1 MKLFDLLRALL
12 LTAPAVVDAETI
24 LKPATDAFKS
34 GRGSTGATRK
44 FIIEVEPHRGLATM
58 TRQLLSKPGRKI
70 PLFQNFDCS
79 DVFNGMVIETNTD
92 NADTL
97 RQMEGVVNVWQAH
110 TVRKPEVEES
120 QQGPSTSI
128 RNYSIHHWTGVD
140 RLHAAGIRGKGA
152 TVAIIDTGI
161 DYTHKALGG
170 CFGPGCK
177 VKGGYDLVGADWD
190 THNEKRFPKQPDND
204 PMDYQGHGTH
214 VAGIVAAENEWLTG
228 VAPDAEL
235 LIYKV
240 FSDDPWETDEA
251 TIMQAL
257 CDAYNAG
264 ADVIT
269 SSIGQ
274 PNGWSDNPWAVLASR
289 LVDKGIVVIA
299 SAGNEGEFG
308 PFYSSSGAVGHGVL
322 AVAAA
327 NVTTK
332 PNANRTGEDLGPM
345 PVYFTTWGP
354 TNELLLKPD
363 IAAPG
368 FLIVST
374 VLNQSYEEL
383 SGTSMS
389 APYIAGI
396 AALFIGE
403 YGGRAFNG
411 AGFAKMLR
419 DRIASSGTSL
429 PFVNNRL
436 IRKFKASPFQVGTG
450 LVDAWKVLNYDT
462 QLEYEPFALKD
473 TESFKPHWSFNITNT
488 DGKGHEYTFKLESQ
502 AGFNIYDNDYG
513 VALLYAIEPRNIVP
527 PVRLPHSVFVEP
539 GETRELSVTFGLPDV
554 DDDYLPLYSGKVLIT
569 SDHGEKLS
577 IPYGGA
583 AYDTEKAFD
592 NMFIVEPFVTDPDK
606 DWTIRMTLSRLEAG
620 YHTHVATSDGMQ
632 IFEQG
637 WTESLWSYPLKV
649 GTRGYVGSAT
659 TMRDAEEFW
668 FFDPSVNDPNDTVP
682 FPLKREPRGFHVFWW
697 FGKLANG
704 TRIAPGNYTMRF
716 AALRP
721 YGNPNISDHWDIMYR
736 AVDSIQV
743 LPYNDTRNSTQMYKG
758 PSRYQTPRLSSA
770 SLSG

>member
-1 MKLFDLLRALL
+1 MKTYSLLQTLL
-12 LTAPAVVDAETI
+12 LAASAAVNVEAIDSPAA
-24 LKPATDAFKS
+24 KS
-34 GRGSTGATRK
+34 PKIDRKTSGST
-44 FIIEVEPHRGLATM
+44 
-58 TRQLLSKPGRKI
+58 
-70 PLFQNFDCS
+70 
-79 DVFNGMVIETNTD
+79 IETEDD
-92 NADTL
+92 NMDTL
-97 RQMEGVVNVWQAH
+97 LQMEGVVNVWQAH
-110 TVRKPEVEES
+110 KLSMPKVERSEN
-120 QQGPSTSI
+120 GPSSSI

-140 RLHAAGIRGKGA
+140 KLHAAGIRGKGS

-177 VKGGYDLVGADWD
+177 VKGGYDLVGASWE
-190 THNEKRFPKQPDND
+190 THNERKHPKQPDND

-214 VAGIVAAENEWLTG
+214 VAGIIAAENEWLTG

-240 FSDDPWETDEA
+240 FSDDPWETDEE

-264 ADVIT
+264 ADIIT

-274 PNGWSDNPWAVLASR
+274 PNGWSDNPWAMLASR
-289 LVDKGIVVIA
+289 LVDKGVVVIA

-308 PFYSSSGAVGHGVL
+308 PFYSSSGAVGRGVL

-327 NVTTK
+327 NVTTR
-332 PNANRTGEDLGPM
+332 PNANRTGEDLGPI

-368 FLIVST
+368 FMIMST

-396 AALFIGE
+396 AALFIGK
-403 YGGRAFNG
+403 YGGRAFHG
-411 AGFAKMLR
+411 VGFAKLLR

-436 IRKFKASPFQVGTG
+436 IRRHKASPFQVGTG

-462 QLEYEPFALKD
+462 QLEYEPFALMD
-473 TESFKPHWSFNITNT
+473 TELFKPRWSFNVTNT
-488 DGKGHEYTFKLESQ
+488 GGKAHEYTFKLEPQ
-502 AGFNIYDNDYG
+502 AGFNIYDSEYG
-513 VALLYAIEPRNIVP
+513 VALLYAIEPKNIVP
-527 PVRLPHSVFVEP
+527 PVRLPHRVLIEP

-554 DDDYLPLYSGKVLIT
+554 DDDYLPLYSGKVLIN
-569 SDHGEKLS
+569 SDHGEKLA

-592 NMFIVEPFVTDPDK
+592 DMFIVEPFITDPDK
-606 DWTIRMTLSRLEAG
+606 DSSWSFNIDKDPNDFIEIGGRISYACKNLRL
-620 YHTHVATSDGMQ
+620 D

-637 WTESLWSYPLKV
+637 WSESLWTYPPRV
-649 GTRGYVGSAT
+649 GRHGYIGSAT

-668 FFDPSVNDPNDTVP
+668 FFDPTVNDPNDTVP

-721 YGNPNISDHWDIMYR
+721 YGNPNISDHWDIMHSPM
-736 AVDSIQV
+736 DSSFQV
-743 LPYNDTRNSTQMYKG
+743 LPYNGTHNSTLKYKA
-758 PSRYQTPRLSSA
+758 PKYQTP
-770 SLSG
+770 SLGKAPFRARQ

>member
-1 MKLFDLLRALL
+1 MKSYNLLKVLL
-12 LTAPAVVDAETI
+12 VAASVAVDVEAVN
-24 LKPATDAFKS
+24 KPAARASRT
-34 GRGSTGATRK
+34 GRTSAGITRK
-44 FIIEVEPHRGLATM
+44 FIVEVEP
-58 TRQLLSKPGRKI
+58 
-70 PLFQNFDCS
+70 
-79 DVFNGMVIETNTD
+79 
-92 NADTL
+92 
-97 RQMEGVVNVWQAH
+97 MEGVVNVWQAH
-110 TVRKPEVEES
+110 KVAMPKVEFS
-120 QQGPSTSI
+120 DNGPSSSI

-140 RLHAAGIRGKGA
+140 KLHAAGIRGKGS

-177 VKGGYDLVGADWD
+177 VKGGYDLVGADWE
-190 THNEKRFPKQPDND
+190 THNERMHPKQPDND

-214 VAGIVAAENEWLTG
+214 VAGIIAAKNEWLTG
-228 VAPDAEL
+228 VAPEAEL

-240 FSDDPWETDEA
+240 FSDDPWETDEE

-274 PNGWSDNPWAVLASR
+274 PNGWSDNPWAMLASR
-289 LVDKGIVVIA
+289 LVDKGVVVIA

-308 PFYSSSGAVGHGVL
+308 PFYSSSGAVGRGVL

-332 PNANRTGEDLGPM
+332 PNANRTGEDLGPL

-368 FLIVST
+368 YMIMST

-396 AALFIGE
+396 AALFVGQ

-419 DRIASSGTSL
+419 DRIASSGKTL

-436 IRKFKASPFQVGTG
+436 MRKYKASPFQVGTG

-462 QLEYEPFALKD
+462 QLEYESFSLMD
-473 TESFKPHWSFNITNT
+473 TELFRPRWTFNITNT
-488 DGKGHEYTFKLESQ
+488 GGIAHEYTFKLEPQ
-502 AGFNIYDNDYG
+502 AGFNIYDPEYG
-513 VALLYAIEPRNIVP
+513 VALLYAIEPKNIVP
-527 PVRLPHSVFVEP
+527 PVRLPHRALIEP

-554 DDDYLPLYSGKVLIT
+554 DDDYLLLYSGKVLIN
-569 SDHGEKLS
+569 SDHGEKLA

-592 NMFIVEPFVTDPDK
+592 NMFIVDPFVTDPDK
-606 DWTIRMTLSRLEAG
+606 DSAWSFNIDRDASDFIEIGGR
-620 YHTHVATSDGMQ
+620 TSYACDNLRWD

-637 WTESLWSYPLKV
+637 WSESLWTYPPRV
-649 GTRGYVGSAT
+649 GRHGFIGSAT

-668 FFDPSVNDPNDTVP
+668 FFDPTVNDPNDTLP
-682 FPLKREPRGFHVFWW
+682 FPLKQQSRGFHVFWW

-721 YGNPNISDHWDIMYR
+721 YGNPNISDHWDVMNSPT
-736 AVDSIQV
+736 ANSIQV
-743 LPYNDTRNSTQMYKG
+743 LPYNGTRNSTLKYRAPK
-758 PSRYQTPRLSSA
+758 YQTP
-770 SLSG
+770 SLGKGLLKG

>member
-1 MKLFDLLRALL
+1 MKSYNLLKVLLFAASVAVDVEAINK
-12 LTAPAVVDAETI
+12 PAVGSSRT
-24 LKPATDAFKS
+24 
-34 GRGSTGATRK
+34 GRTSTGNTRK
-44 FIIEVEPHRGLATM
+44 FIVEVEP
-58 TRQLLSKPGRKI
+58 
-70 PLFQNFDCS
+70 
-79 DVFNGMVIETNTD
+79 
-92 NADTL
+92 
-97 RQMEGVVNVWQAH
+97 MEGVVNVWHAH
-110 TVRKPEVEES
+110 KVAMPEVEKTEN
-120 QQGPSTSI
+120 GPSSSI

-140 RLHAAGIRGKGA
+140 KLHAAGIRGKGS

-177 VKGGYDLVGADWD
+177 VKGGYDLVGADWE
-190 THNEKRFPKQPDND
+190 THNERKHPKQPDND

-214 VAGIVAAENEWLTG
+214 VAGIIAAKNEWQVLLTG
-228 VAPDAEL
+228 VAPEAEL

-240 FSDDPWETDEA
+240 FSDDPWETDEE

-274 PNGWSDNPWAVLASR
+274 PNGWSDNPWAMLASR
-289 LVDKGIVVIA
+289 LVDKGVIVIA

-308 PFYSSSGAVGHGVL
+308 PFYSSSGAVGRGVL

-332 PNANRTGEDLGPM
+332 PNANRTGEDLEPL

-363 IAAPG
+363 ITAPG
-368 FLIVST
+368 YMIMST

-389 APYIAGI
+389 APYIAGV
-396 AALFIGE
+396 AALFVGQ

-419 DRIASSGTSL
+419 DRIASSGTTL

-436 IRKFKASPFQVGTG
+436 MRKYKASPFQVGTG

-462 QLEYEPFALKD
+462 QLEYEPFSLMD
-473 TESFKPHWSFNITNT
+473 TELFQPRWSFNVTNT
-488 DGKGHEYTFKLESQ
+488 GGIAHEYTFKLEPQ
-502 AGFNIYDNDYG
+502 AGFNIYDPEYG
-513 VALLYAIEPRNIVP
+513 VALLYAIEPKNIVP
-527 PVRLPHSVFVEP
+527 PVRLPHRVLIEP
-539 GETRELSVTFGLPDV
+539 GETRELSVTFGLPNV
-554 DDDYLPLYSGKVLIT
+554 DDDYLPLYSGKVLIN

-592 NMFIVEPFVTDPDK
+592 NMFIVDPFVTDPDK
-606 DWTIRMTLSRLEAG
+606 DSAWSFNIDRDA
-620 YHTHVATSDGMQ
+620 SDFIEIGGRASYACDNLRWD

-637 WTESLWSYPLKV
+637 WSESLWTYPPRV
-649 GTRGYVGSAT
+649 GRHGFIGSAT

-668 FFDPSVNDPNDTVP
+668 FFDPTVNDPNDTVP
-682 FPLKREPRGFHVFWW
+682 FPLKQQSRGFHVFWW

-721 YGNPNISDHWDIMYR
+721 YGNPNISDHWDIMNSPT
-736 AVDSIQV
+736 ASSIQV
-743 LPYNDTRNSTQMYKG
+743 LPYNSTRNSTLKYRAPK
-758 PSRYQTPRLSSA
+758 YQTP
-770 SLSG
+770 SLGKGFLKG

>member
-1 MKLFDLLRALL
+1 MQ
-12 LTAPAVVDAETI
+12 PAEA
-24 LKPATDAFKS
+24 KPSMLIF
-34 GRGSTGATRK
+34 RGSTSFNNEGQLIYPPSLSTLLNQTGRRSEGNTRK
-44 FIIEVEPHRGLATM
+44 FIIEVEPDQGLATV
-58 TRQLLSKPGRKI
+58 TRQLLTKPDRKR

-79 DVFNGMVIETNTD
+79 DVFNGMTLETDTD
-92 NADTL
+92 NLDTL
-97 RQMEGVVNVWQAH
+97 RQMEGVVNVWQA
-110 TVRKPEVEES
+110 RKVLMPQVYRS
-120 QQGPSTSI
+120 DNGPSSSVG
-128 RNYSIHHWTGVD
+128 NYSLHHWTGVD
-140 RLHAAGIRGKGA
+140 KLHAAGIRGKGS

-177 VKGGYDLVGADWD
+177 VKGGYDLVGAEWE
-190 THNEKRFPKQPDND
+190 THNEKKHPKQPDND

-214 VAGIVAAENEWLTG
+214 VAGIIAAENQWLTG

-240 FSDDPWETDEA
+240 FSDDPWETDEE

-274 PNGWSDNPWAVLASR
+274 PNGWSDNPWAVLSSR

-332 PNANRTGEDLGPM
+332 PNANKTGDDLGPV

-368 FLIVST
+368 YMIMST
-374 VLNQSYEEL
+374 VLNQSYQEL

-396 AALFIGE
+396 AALFIGQ
-403 YGGRAFNG
+403 YGGRDFNG

-429 PFVNNRL
+429 PFMNNRFL
-436 IRKFKASPFQVGTG
+436 YNYKAPPFQVGTG

-473 TESFKPHWSFNITNT
+473 TELFEPRWSFNITNT
-488 DGKGHEYTFKLESQ
+488 GEMTHRYYFKLEAQ
-502 AGFNIYDNDYG
+502 AGFNIYDGDDG
-513 VALLYAIEPRNIVP
+513 VTLLYAVEPKNIVP
-527 PVRLPHSVFVEP
+527 PVRLPHTVFIEP
-539 GETRELSVTFGLPDV
+539 GETRELSLVFGLPEV
-554 DDDYLPLYSGKVLIT
+554 NDDYLPLYGGKVWIH

-592 NMFIVEPFVTDPDK
+592 DMFIVEPFITDPDR
-606 DWTIRMTLSRLEAG
+606 DASWSFNIENDPNDFIEIGGRLSYACSNLRW
-620 YHTHVATSDGMQ
+620 D

-637 WTESLWSYPLKV
+637 WSESLWVYPPEV
-649 GTRGYVGSAT
+649 GKRGYIGSAT

-668 FFDPSVNDPNDTVP
+668 FFDPTVNDPNDTIP
-682 FPLKREPRGFHVFWW
+682 FPLRREPRGFHVFWW

-704 TRIAPGNYTMRF
+704 TRIAPGNYT
-716 AALRP
+716 
-721 YGNPNISDHWDIMYR
+721 
-736 AVDSIQV
+736 
-743 LPYNDTRNSTQMYKG
+743 
-758 PSRYQTPRLSSA
+758 
-770 SLSG
+770 